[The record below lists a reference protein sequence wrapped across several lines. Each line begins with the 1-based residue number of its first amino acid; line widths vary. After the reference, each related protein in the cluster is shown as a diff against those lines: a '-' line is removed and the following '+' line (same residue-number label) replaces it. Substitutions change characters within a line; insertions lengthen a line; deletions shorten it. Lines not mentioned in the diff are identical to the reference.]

1 MLPPINPKSYDLYF
15 YIGIVAVLFC
25 WKFYSSKRQ
34 LIADIRKDEVRQQ
47 KLYNIAE
54 VEGQ

>member
-1 MLPPINPKSYDLYF
+1 MDISKEMGAF
-15 YIGIVAVLFC
+15 FVYIGIVAILLC
-25 WKFYSSKRQ
+25 LKFYSSKRQ